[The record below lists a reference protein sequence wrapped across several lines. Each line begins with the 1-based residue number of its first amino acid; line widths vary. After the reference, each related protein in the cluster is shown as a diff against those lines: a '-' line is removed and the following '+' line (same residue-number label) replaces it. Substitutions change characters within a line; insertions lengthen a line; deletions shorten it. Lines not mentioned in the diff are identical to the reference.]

1 VKLENKGVMT
11 KACKLTDENMQTF
24 AGTQWVLREFK
35 ETSGEGDLCSKGWLH
50 YYSDAKLAA
59 FLNPI
64 HANFA
69 APRLFEIE
77 VAGSIK
83 SDNGLKYGCTKMR
96 LVQELQFIKP
106 TQEQCIKFAIYCA
119 LEGYK
124 DKQFVQWAT
133 NWLDGTDRSK
143 ESARDTAWAAWAAA
157 RAAAYDAGAADA
169 AAWAAWA
176 AEAAWAARVAY
187 DVAYWA
193 AGAAYYA
200 AGTLDLVAI
209 AHKAMEE

>member
-1 VKLENKGVMT
+1 MT
-11 KACKLTDENMQTF
+11 KAYKLTDANLQTRNN
-24 AGTQWVLREFK
+24 TQWVLQEFK

-64 HANFA
+64 HADFD

-143 ESARDTAWAAWAAA
+143 ESAWAAA
-157 RAAAYDAGAADA
+157 RAAYDAAWDA
-169 AAWAAWA
+169 WDAAWAAWA
-176 AEAAWAARVAY
+176 A
-187 DVAYWA
+187 WA
-193 AGAAYYA
+193 AGAAARAAASAATRAAARAAAWAAYYA